1 MTLVPALI
9 TIILLI
15 ILTLA
20 SYVDRMYSEMGKFLT
35 REFQE
40 NIDAWEQHLEPRLGM
55 SREHIALSAAVLMQL
70 SLACLAMLFGT
81 MLFDRYPLARPTAA
95 EIGQAVLGAVLVV
108 VLFNRFLPFVFF
120 TRTRGLWIV
129 RLRGLLRLLF
139 YLVFPITLALGF
151 LLSVASLAE
160 SPRDEKEE
168 DTSEAVDALLEAGEE
183 EGILEEAD
191 RDLVRSAVEFGD
203 KVVRDVMTPRPK
215 VFAIP
220 SSLTIEQFLAELADH
235 AYSRVPVYQGSLD
248 NITGIVFAHDLLQIS
263 DEEAHS
269 RAVASIQRPAA
280 FVPETK
286 KVNELLREMQREK
299 QHLRI
304 VIDEYGGVAGLIT
317 IEDLLEEIVGSI
329 SDEHEEDDQDTPI
342 HEPDGSWNVPGTLGV
357 DRLENLLGDTW
368 EAPQEYE
375 ATTVAGLVS
384 ETAGR
389 IPSPGEVI
397 EGDHLRFEIL
407 ASTDRRIERLRVSKK
422 QPA

>member
-1 MTLVPALI
+1 
-9 TIILLI
+9 
-15 ILTLA
+15 
-20 SYVDRMYSEMGKFLT
+20 
-35 REFQE
+35 
-40 NIDAWEQHLEPRLGM
+40 
-55 SREHIALSAAVLMQL
+55 
-70 SLACLAMLFGT
+70 
-81 MLFDRYPLARPTAA
+81 
-95 EIGQAVLGAVLVV
+95 
-108 VLFNRFLPFVFF
+108 
-120 TRTRGLWIV
+120 
-129 RLRGLLRLLF
+129 
-139 YLVFPITLALGF
+139 
-151 LLSVASLAE
+151 
-160 SPRDEKEE
+160 
-168 DTSEAVDALLEAGEE
+168 
-183 EGILEEAD
+183 
-191 RDLVRSAVEFGD
+191 
-203 KVVRDVMTPRPK
+203 MTPRPK

-269 RAVASIQRPAA
+269 RAVATIQRPAA

-329 SDEHEEDDQDTPI
+329 SDEHEVDDQDTPVR
-342 HEPDGSWNVPGTLGV
+342 EPDGSWNVPGTLGV

>member
-1 MTLVPALI
+1 
-9 TIILLI
+9 
-15 ILTLA
+15 
-20 SYVDRMYSEMGKFLT
+20 
-35 REFQE
+35 
-40 NIDAWEQHLEPRLGM
+40 
-55 SREHIALSAAVLMQL
+55 
-70 SLACLAMLFGT
+70 
-81 MLFDRYPLARPTAA
+81 
-95 EIGQAVLGAVLVV
+95 
-108 VLFNRFLPFVFF
+108 
-120 TRTRGLWIV
+120 
-129 RLRGLLRLLF
+129 
-139 YLVFPITLALGF
+139 
-151 LLSVASLAE
+151 
-160 SPRDEKEE
+160 
-168 DTSEAVDALLEAGEE
+168 
-183 EGILEEAD
+183 
-191 RDLVRSAVEFGD
+191 
-203 KVVRDVMTPRPK
+203 
-215 VFAIP
+215 
-220 SSLTIEQFLAELADH
+220 
-235 AYSRVPVYQGSLD
+235 
-248 NITGIVFAHDLLQIS
+248 
-263 DEEAHS
+263 
-269 RAVASIQRPAA
+269 
-280 FVPETK
+280 
-286 KVNELLREMQREK
+286 MQREK